1 MMHGYYVE
9 EPTNGT
15 PIKIKQR
22 MTPFNRMGLS
32 YLSEVKLRAERRGDV
47 EEATAALAEIERR
60 KNNKVKQTNLYIEEM
75 KKKIGTNNS
84 KLEEI
89 QSIVPVPATPSMEV
103 VAIKKTRKPRAK
115 NIKAISVPVLSA
127 PDNDTLVADINL
139 LKERINSYL
148 KEHPVLKNINAT
160 INLSL

>member
-1 MMHGYYVE
+1 MMRGYYVE
-9 EPTNGT
+9 EPTNET

-32 YLSEVKLRAERRGDV
+32 YLSEVKSRAERRGDV

-60 KNNKVKQTNLYIEEM
+60 KNNKVKQTNLYLEEM
-75 KKKIGTNNS
+75 KKKIETNNS

-89 QSIVPVPATPSMEV
+89 QSIVPVPTPSMEV
-103 VAIKKTRKPRAK
+103 VRIKKTRKPRAK
-115 NIKAISVPVLSA
+115 NSKVISVPVLSA
-127 PDNDTLVADINL
+127 PDTDSLVADINL

-148 KEHPVLKNINAT
+148 KEYPVLKNINAT

>member
-1 MMHGYYVE
+1 MMHGYYIE
-9 EPTNGT
+9 EPTNET

-32 YLSEVKLRAERRGDV
+32 YLSEVKARAEKRGDV

-60 KNNKVKQTNLYIEEM
+60 KNNKVKQTNLYLEEM
-75 KKKIGTNNS
+75 KKKIETNNS

-89 QSIVPVPATPSMEV
+89 QSIVPVPTPSMEV

-115 NIKAISVPVLSA
+115 NNKVISVPVLSA
-127 PDNDTLVADINL
+127 PDTDSLVADINL

>member
-1 MMHGYYVE
+1 MMSGYYVE

-32 YLSEVKLRAERRGDV
+32 YLSEVKARAERRGDV
-47 EEATAALAEIERR
+47 EEANGALAEIERR
-60 KNNKVKQTNLYIEEM
+60 KNNKVKQTHLYIEEM
-75 KKKIGTNNS
+75 KKKIETNNS

-89 QSIVPVPATPSMEV
+89 QSIVPAPETPSMV
-103 VAIKKTRKPRAK
+103 VCAKKTRKPRRK
-115 NIKAISVPVLSA
+115 NSKVITVPVLSA
-127 PDNDTLVADINL
+127 PDTDSLVADITL

-148 KEHPVLKNINAT
+148 KEHPVLKNIGVS
-160 INLSL
+160 INL